1 MGLIIKNVWS
11 KEVLERN
18 DSPVSSSTHLGSFDD
33 DFEKVIFI
41 SDTEICLQYWHSADI
56 FSLNEKYIEHRL
68 VFDVLSQF
76 LQFDEDTL
84 IFLES
89 KKMSFWS
96 IPFGMYVGQWKA
108 FPGAGASSTRL
119 GVSNSENGKQLFLV
133 LKKQIFVVRVFE
145 KYRKRLKLKP
155 KIVKRQEIPDW
166 DDENDNDVRE
176 ISVCRNKIAIR
187 TASRIIV
194 FDVSSNHILFQFPHE
209 RGQLDETGLN
219 DEYLAYV
226 DGVAGEL
233 VVRGIRTGEIFY
245 KSTSVYKL
253 QTCPNQSI
261 AALGFPTVRYAVQR
275 SVLMTKFTFVNK
287 SENCHI
293 VIYSSLETGTVYFKQ
308 TFSGKF
314 YGFTPQLHRKGLL
327 LPESKDVNI
336 KTVPDAIFQ
345 LAFLPIAKMDLTSW
359 TIEELEGFHLTEK
372 SVEALKRK
380 HAAVLV
386 AAFVCRFMPENIE
399 AFTELSNALSEC
411 FENQNLDG
419 LALSNR
425 LVVSVSDLVNMIMDY
440 FKNHHNALSEEVA
453 LRERTE
459 AFINKLNG
467 RRS

>member
-1 MGLIIKNVWS
+1 MGLIIKDVWS

-18 DSPVSSSTHLGSFDD
+18 DSPVSSSIQLGLFDD

-56 FSLNEKYIEHRL
+56 FSLDEKYIEHRL

-84 IFLES
+84 VFLES
-89 KKMSFWS
+89 KKISFWS
-96 IPFGMYVGQWKA
+96 IPFSMFISQWKD

-119 GVSNSENGKQLFLV
+119 GVSHNENGRQLFLV
-133 LKKQIFVVRVFE
+133 LKQQIFVVRVVE

-155 KIVKRQEIPDW
+155 KVVKTQQIPDW

-194 FDVSSNHILFQFPHE
+194 FDVSSNRILFQFPHK
-209 RGQLDETGLN
+209 RGQLHETGLN
-219 DEYLAYV
+219 DEYLVYV

-233 VVRGIRTGEIFY
+233 VVRDIRTGAIFY

-253 QTCPNQSI
+253 QTCPNQTI
-261 AALGFPTVRYAVQR
+261 AALGFPTVRYSVQK

-287 SENCHI
+287 SENCNI
-293 VIYSSLETGTVYFKQ
+293 VIYSSLETGKLLFKQ

-314 YGFTPQLHRKGLL
+314 YGYTPQLHRKGLL
-327 LPESKDVNI
+327 LPDSKDVNI
-336 KTVPDAIFQ
+336 ITVPDPIFQ
-345 LAFLPIAKMDLTSW
+345 LAFLPIAKMDLSSW
-359 TIEELEGFHLTEK
+359 TIEQLEGFHLTKEN
-372 SVEALKRK
+372 VEPLRRK
-380 HAAVLV
+380 NAAVLL
-386 AAFVCRFMPENIE
+386 AAFVCRFMSENIE
-399 AFTELSNALSEC
+399 AFTQLSDALSEC
-411 FENQNLDG
+411 FQNQNLDG

-425 LVVSVSDLVNMIMDY
+425 IVVSVSDLVNMIMDY
-440 FKNHHNALSEEVA
+440 FRNHHQGLSEEVA
-453 LRERTE
+453 LKERTE
-459 AFINKLNG
+459 AFINKLNA
-467 RRS
+467 RDS